1 MSDAR
6 LQIVIDAMNKAS
18 DDLAKLKGDISG
30 VDDSAKKA
38 EGSTKGFGGQ
48 LKSIMGTAT
57 AVAAGVAAVG
67 VALKKVYD
75 AGREGAEL
83 LYVEDRFNNLTE
95 AAGITADVLMN
106 DLREATRGLKS
117 DSELMQGATDFMA
130 LGLAKTHDEVVR
142 LTSVAGALGMNMNQL
157 VLTLTNQ
164 TTMRFDA
171 LGVSVD
177 GFKERVRALEDAGM
191 DANEAFTE
199 AFLQQ
204 AEEQIDRVGHAADST
219 LGSFERFSAG
229 VKTAMDN
236 MKKDTAKAIEPV
248 IEYMAELVEGNNSFV
263 NVKHKLE
270 ELNETNKIAA
280 EDFTKLWQQL
290 NYTATGVEDVAHW
303 LDLYEGA
310 ADRAATTSASYYDYV
325 VLADEA
331 NQDLAEST
339 EQVTDATNNVD
350 DAMKSYNDTLL
361 FTIARQGLS
370 DEAAYDLAVS
380 MGLVDQKTVYATD
393 KMNEFNDMLANEQIT
408 IETYNALVLGLQT
421 SLEGLPDDVPI
432 NVNMIING
440 SGEVDRYLASLNKS
454 VTIPVNFQI
463 QGNIPQIEAAGGQVF
478 KSRPDGGTA
487 SGSNP
492 YLWQEYGYRGEVFV
506 PGQNGYILS
515 RADAKRV
522 VSEAVNERDGKGG
535 NTYNYYLT
543 MPTSNNPS
551 DVLMAFELMQS
562 YGGS

>member
-6 LQIVIDAMNKAS
+6 LQIVIDALNKAS
-18 DDLAKLKGDISG
+18 GDLGKLKNDIAG

-38 EGSTKGFGGQ
+38 EGSTKGFGSQ
-48 LKSIMGTAT
+48 LKNIMGTAT

-67 VALKKVYD
+67 VALKKVYET
-75 AGREGAEL
+75 GREGAEL

-117 DSELMQGATDFMA
+117 DSELMGGATDFMA

-177 GFKERVRALEDAGM
+177 GFDEKVKALTESGM

-204 AEEQIDRVGHAADST
+204 AEEQIEKVGHAADST
-219 LGSFERFSAG
+219 KGAFDRLAAG
-229 VKTAMDN
+229 VKTNMDN
-236 MKKDTAKAIEPV
+236 MKKDTARAIEPI

-270 ELNETNKIAA
+270 ELNETNQIAA
-280 EDFTKLWQQL
+280 EDFGRLWQQL

-325 VLADEA
+325 VLVDDASG
-331 NQDLAEST
+331 DLADST
-339 EQVTDATNNVD
+339 KDLETATRDVDA
-350 DAMKSYNDTLL
+350 AMKSYNDTLL

-370 DEAAYDLAVS
+370 DEAAYALAES
-380 MGLVDQKTVYATD
+380 MGLVDQKTAYARQKTEEWRTTLD
-393 KMNEFNDMLANEQIT
+393 YAGEDADLYAALIRGLAED
-408 IETYNALVLGLQT
+408 
-421 SLEGLPDDVPI
+421 LENLPDDVPI
-432 NVNMIING
+432 NVNMIMTNT
-440 SGEVDRYLASLNKS
+440 GEVDRYLASLQRQI
-454 VTIPVNFQI
+454 TIPVTYQI
-463 QGNIPQIEAAGGQVF
+463 QGDIPQIEATGGQVF
-478 KSRPDGGTA
+478 KSRPAGGPT
-487 SGSNP
+487 SSSNP

-506 PGQNGYILS
+506 PGQNGYVLS

-522 VSEAVNERDGKGG
+522 VSEAMNDGGKGG
-535 NTYNYYLT
+535 NTYNYNLT
-543 MPTSNNPS
+543 MPTSSNPA
-551 DVLMAFELMQS
+551 DIGMAFELMRS
-562 YGGS
+562 YGGMQ